1 MPAEATLAQLATG
14 RPGHRSSF
22 IYRTNGR
29 EWELVEMRTRVRP
42 ALKGHSRIA
51 RKLPKRLSRDEAAS
65 LLAQPSRRYPTGI
78 RDRALMRVLASPVTN
93 GQPSES
99 CLSSTAPIEPGQ
111 AASAPGS
118 AFNEPSSTNPAGGI
132 AGQMYAGNGQTTST
146 PANGAAVSQYD
157 VACFQVS
164 QPH

>member
-1 MPAEATLAQLATG
+1 MNGAARSDESTLPQPRIHG
-14 RPGHRSSF
+14 RRRASRGKPMLLPTRSSLNSGGPYSERRYGMQRLF
-22 IYRTNGR
+22 ALAAIVAAAVAAMVAPAFAASPGTNG
-29 EWELVEMRTRVRP
+29 P
-42 ALKGHSRIA
+42 
-51 RKLPKRLSRDEAAS
+51 
-65 LLAQPSRRYPTGI
+65 PS
-78 RDRALMRVLASPVTN
+78 
-93 GQPSES
+93 QS
-99 CLSSTAPIEPGQ
+99 CLSSTAPMEPGQ

-118 AFNEPSSTNPAGGI
+118 AFNEPSPTNPAGGI

>member
-1 MPAEATLAQLATG
+1 MQRLFALVASAVALAAV
-14 RPGHRSSF
+14 
-22 IYRTNGR
+22 
-29 EWELVEMRTRVRP
+29 LV
-42 ALKGHSRIA
+42 ASA
-51 RKLPKRLSRDEAAS
+51 FAAS
-65 LLAQPSRRYPTGI
+65 PG
-78 RDRALMRVLASPVTN
+78 TN
-93 GQPSES
+93 GQPSQS
-99 CLSSTAPIEPGQ
+99 CLSLTAQLEPGR

-118 AFNEPSSTNPAGGI
+118 AFNEPSSTTEGGV

>member
-1 MPAEATLAQLATG
+1 MKPPRCSPSPRVAT
-14 RPGHRSSF
+14 
-22 IYRTNGR
+22 
-29 EWELVEMRTRVRP
+29 RP
-42 ALKGHSRIA
+42 ASAIA
-51 RKLPKRLSRDEAAS
+51 R
-65 LLAQPSRRYPTGI
+65 
-78 RDRALMRVLASPVTN
+78 LMRVLASPGTN

-132 AGQMYAGNGQTTST
+132 AGPMYAGNGQPTLT